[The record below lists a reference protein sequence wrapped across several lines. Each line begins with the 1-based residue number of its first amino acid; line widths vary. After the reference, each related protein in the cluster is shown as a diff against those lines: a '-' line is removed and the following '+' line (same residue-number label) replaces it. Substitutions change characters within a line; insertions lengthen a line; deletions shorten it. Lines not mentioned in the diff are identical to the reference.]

1 MAEEETPPKKKK
13 KLLKKSGGDE
23 AAPAKDDAPEESG
36 GGSSKK
42 TLLILVGVGALMLG
56 LGVGVGI
63 FAGGMMS
70 DSPDTAQAEGDA
82 VVEEEEDEEEPREK
96 RHNIYVTVGKLL
108 AAVEHNGSTRY
119 IQAEVDLVGYEKE
132 VMDDAQHNVPALRNR
147 LLLLFSSQNFD
158 DVRTVPGRERLRLE
172 SLKAVN
178 DVLEL
183 GPKGHK
189 IEDVYFTAFVIQ

>member
-1 MAEEETPPKKKK
+1 MADDTSPKKKK
-13 KLLKKSGGDE
+13 K
-23 AAPAKDDAPEESG
+23 PAKQDGNNDAASDRDAEELEEG
-36 GGSSKK
+36 GGGKRK
-42 TLLILVGVGALMLG
+42 LFLLIGMAVLMLG
-56 LGVGVGI
+56 LGAGAGY
-63 FAGGMMS
+63 FAGGMGG
-70 DSPDTAQAEGDA
+70 DDTAATDG
-82 VVEEEEDEEEPREK
+82 VEEEEVEEEEKREK

-108 AAVEHNGSTRY
+108 AAVEHNGGTRY

-147 LLLLFSSQNFD
+147 LLLLFSSQDFD
-158 DVRTVPGRERLRLE
+158 EVRTIAGRERLRLQ

-183 GPKGHK
+183 GPKGDR

>member
-1 MAEEETPPKKKK
+1 MADETPPKKKK
-13 KLLKKSGGDE
+13 KLLKKSGGDD
-23 AAPAKDDAPEESG
+23 APPAKDAEELEEG
-36 GGSSKK
+36 GGGKRK
-42 TLLILVGVGALMLG
+42 LLMLNGAAVLMLGVGAG
-56 LGVGVGI
+56 AGF

-70 DSPDTAQAEGDA
+70 DSPDTARAEGDA